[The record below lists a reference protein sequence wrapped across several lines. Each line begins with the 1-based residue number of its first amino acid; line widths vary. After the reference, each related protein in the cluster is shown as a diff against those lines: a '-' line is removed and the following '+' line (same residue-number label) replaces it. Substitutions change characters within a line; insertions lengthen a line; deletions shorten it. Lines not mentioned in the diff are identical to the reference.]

1 MVMGRW
7 IKVLSEVLEII
18 AEEVDQ
24 VERIEEKERK

>member
-1 MVMGRW
+1 MGMGRW